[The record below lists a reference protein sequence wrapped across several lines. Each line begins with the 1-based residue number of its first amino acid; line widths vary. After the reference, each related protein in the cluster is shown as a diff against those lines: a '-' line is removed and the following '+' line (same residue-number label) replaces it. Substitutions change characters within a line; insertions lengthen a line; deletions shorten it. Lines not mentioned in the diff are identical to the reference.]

1 LNWFKEAIRLL
12 IEAPNV
18 PPSGQ
23 EIGINTTLRAM
34 PEPTT
39 TTDLH
44 DAAMAAL
51 RQVDDPEMG
60 ENLVDLGVIGGI
72 EVSADAVHI
81 TLIPTSAT
89 CPMADVML
97 DDAEAAVQAIC
108 PAGFTAQAEMDWDTP
123 WSPER
128 LSPALRERFGW

>member
-1 LNWFKEAIRLL
+1 
-12 IEAPNV
+12 
-18 PPSGQ
+18 
-23 EIGINTTLRAM
+23 M
-34 PEPTT
+34 PERPTASQ
-39 TTDLH
+39 LH
-44 DAAMAAL
+44 AAAMAAL

-60 ENLVDLGVIGGI
+60 ENLVDLGVVGGV
-72 EVSADAVHI
+72 EVTDDAILI

-108 PAGFTAQAEMDWDTP
+108 PDGLTAQADMDWDTP

>member
-1 LNWFKEAIRLL
+1 
-12 IEAPNV
+12 
-18 PPSGQ
+18 
-23 EIGINTTLRAM
+23 M
-34 PEPTT
+34 PERPTVS
-39 TTDLH
+39 DLH

-60 ENLVDLGVIGGI
+60 ENLVDLGVVGGV
-72 EVSADAVHI
+72 EVTDKAILI

-108 PAGFTAQAEMDWDTP
+108 PDGLTAQADMDWDTP
-123 WSPER
+123 WSPDR
-128 LSPALRERFGW
+128 LSPGLRERFGW